1 MIKVSTQLV
10 LRRSFERSEGIMVPC
25 DYYYWGNVPAYD
37 CLNLVENEGAG
48 YTEAVKVLILGVGDL
63 RNVALTCASLP
74 DSYENKILFTL
85 NDREYCVLAR
95 LVLLVYMLSKGEFYV
110 VHYFFAILYSPI
122 ITQ

>member
-1 MIKVSTQLV
+1 MRS
-10 LRRSFERSEGIMVPC
+10 SFERSEGIMVPC
-25 DYYYWGNVPAYD
+25 NYYYWGNVPAYD

-48 YTEAVKVLILGVGDL
+48 YTEAVKVQILGVGDL

-95 LVLLVYMLSKGEFYV
+95 LVLLVYMLSKGEFYM
-110 VHYFFAILYSPI
+110 
-122 ITQ
+122 